1 MTNQQPRSLL
11 SGFLKSAEKYP
22 ERTALEVEKRSYTYS
37 ELFRFASSFA
47 AALDNSSSAGK
58 PPLTAIFASRTL
70 PAFAGV
76 IAALFRGHG
85 YVPLNPAQPPERT
98 THMLKQSGSGSLVV
112 DKQASRQLDEV
123 LEGMKHKLAILLP
136 DFEDVSQFRKKFCR
150 HTILGAKDLDRGMTF
165 VPKIASP
172 DAIAYII
179 FTSGSTGL
187 PKGVMVSHA
196 NVLPL
201 VDFFV
206 DRYEICERDRVSL
219 TFALTFDP
227 SVFNIFLAWENG
239 ACLCCPS
246 ENDLLFNPGRFI
258 RDHRITIWNC
268 VPSMVLFMKR
278 LGGLKKGSYP
288 TVRMSIFGGE
298 PLLEEV
304 VRLWADAAPKSEIE
318 NVYGPTELT
327 VNCTYYRWD
336 PKRSPEECHRGIVP
350 IGFPNP
356 GMRLLVCDEDLSEVS
371 PGEIG
376 ELLMTGPQVSLGYL
390 KDPEKSSKA
399 FIFPPG
405 KKELYYRTGDLVRS
419 PLADEPLLYFGRTDS
434 QLKIRGRRVELGEI
448 EAVVRQEL
456 GVEEVVAVGW
466 PLTGGGASG
475 IEVFISKHAIDG
487 LHFKNRIAAKLPRYM
502 VPNRFHLISKIPLNE
517 NGKYDRRALLQ
528 LLDSRKEAL
537 SEQLR

>member
-1 MTNQQPRSLL
+1 
-11 SGFLKSAEKYP
+11 
-22 ERTALEVEKRSYTYS
+22 
-37 ELFRFASSFA
+37 
-47 AALDNSSSAGK
+47 
-58 PPLTAIFASRTL
+58 
-70 PAFAGV
+70 
-76 IAALFRGHG
+76 
-85 YVPLNPAQPPERT
+85 
-98 THMLKQSGSGSLVV
+98 
-112 DKQASRQLDEV
+112 
-123 LEGMKHKLAILLP
+123 
-136 DFEDVSQFRKKFCR
+136 
-150 HTILGAKDLDRGMTF
+150 
-165 VPKIASP
+165 
-172 DAIAYII
+172 
-179 FTSGSTGL
+179 
-187 PKGVMVSHA
+187 
-196 NVLPL
+196 
-201 VDFFV
+201 
-206 DRYEICERDRVSL
+206 
-219 TFALTFDP
+219 
-227 SVFNIFLAWENG
+227 
-239 ACLCCPS
+239 
-246 ENDLLFNPGRFI
+246 
-258 RDHRITIWNC
+258 
-268 VPSMVLFMKR
+268 MVLFMKR